1 MQLASEFVL
10 AAIAVGFLLVAP
22 SVADFLDKWLNTNRQ
37 LNNKR

>member
-10 AAIAVGFLLVAP
+10 AALCVAVILAAP
-22 SVADFLDKWLNTNRQ
+22 SVADILDKYLNPDRQ

>member
-10 AAIAVGFLLVAP
+10 AALAVGFLLVAP
-22 SVADFLDKWLNTNRQ
+22 SVADFLDHWLNPNRQ

>member
-22 SVADFLDKWLNTNRQ
+22 SVAEFLDRHLNK
-37 LNNKR
+37 KR